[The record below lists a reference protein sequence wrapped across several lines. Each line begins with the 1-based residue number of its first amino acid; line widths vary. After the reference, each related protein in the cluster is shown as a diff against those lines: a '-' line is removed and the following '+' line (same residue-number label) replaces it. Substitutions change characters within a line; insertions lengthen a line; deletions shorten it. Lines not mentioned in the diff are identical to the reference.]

1 MIDEQEWTRAVEVLK
16 ASAEVAVCCHVSPDG
31 DAYGSMI
38 GLGLALEK
46 LGKKIYMS
54 WGSPELVISYSYS
67 FLPGVDRLVTLD
79 QMPEKVETFVAI
91 DCGDVKRLEQL
102 MPRFDDAG
110 TSLNIDHHLS
120 NTDYGDINLVDPQR
134 ASSSELAYELI
145 QRLGLEVDAD
155 IATLLYAG
163 LVTDTGRF
171 QYSNTGAGT
180 LRTAAELRELGADH
194 LMIGEKIYESASF
207 DQLRILGTVLSRA
220 KLEDG
225 VVYSWLETGDLGD
238 TGLDAA
244 EDIIDTLRSIREARI
259 AMFLKQQPTGGWKG
273 SLRSR
278 GGGDVSVVAK
288 SFGGGGHAAAAGF
301 SVQGELDEVIK
312 RVLVRIKK
320 ATAIHEAAKYS
331 FPAPDIDQMNA
342 EIEQGYLAGM
352 DQE

>member
-1 MIDEQEWTRAVEVLK
+1 MIAEEDWTRAVEVLK
-16 ASAEVAVCCHVSPDG
+16 ASDEVAVCCHVSPDG

-38 GLGLALEK
+38 ALGLALEK
-46 LGKKIYMS
+46 AGKRVFMS

-67 FLPGVDRLVTLD
+67 SLPGVERLVTLD

-120 NTDYGDINLVDPQR
+120 NPGYADINLVDPHR

-145 QRLGLEVDAD
+145 QRLGIEIDAD

-171 QYSNTGAGT
+171 QYSNTGPGT

-194 LMIGEKIYESASF
+194 LMVGEKIYESASF

-220 KLEDG
+220 RLEDG
-225 VVYSWLETGDLGD
+225 VVYSWLETKDLGD
-238 TGLDAA
+238 VGLDAA
-244 EDIIDTLRSIREARI
+244 EDIIDTLRSIRGARI
-259 AMFLKQQPTGGWKG
+259 AMFLKQQPGGGWKG

-301 SVQGELDEVIK
+301 SVQGELEDVIK
-312 RVLVRIKK
+312 DVLGRL
-320 ATAIHEAAKYS
+320 AKVAS
-331 FPAPDIDQMNA
+331 
-342 EIEQGYLAGM
+342 
-352 DQE
+352 